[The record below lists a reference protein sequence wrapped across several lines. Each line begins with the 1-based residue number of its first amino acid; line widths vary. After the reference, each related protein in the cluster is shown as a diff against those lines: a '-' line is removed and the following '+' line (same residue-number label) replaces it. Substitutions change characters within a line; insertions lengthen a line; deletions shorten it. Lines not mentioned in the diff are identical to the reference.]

1 MPEKIRTEN
10 DKRVNDILLGP
21 LERPTL
27 AFFCRVMPAWVNSDM
42 LTVLGVLGSI
52 LVLVSYIIVGRMGNL
67 QGNWY
72 LHLASLGFILNWFGD
87 SLDGSLARYRH
98 EERPNYGYFL
108 DHSID
113 GFTALCIFI
122 GLGASGL
129 TNLSVSMLTLA
140 MYLMLMNSVSLK
152 THATGV
158 FEMTSI
164 KIGPTE
170 IRLIAILFN
179 TYVYFFNSPQLQ
191 IPSFL
196 GETLSVGTLV
206 VGVLGVLMFLYFIYQ
221 TVRTSTQL
229 AREDEEAL
237 AQRKAKEA
245 AKALKAQR
253 KAERKAERK
262 LEKKAEKKKAKAA

>member
-42 LTVLGVLGSI
+42 LTVLGILGSI
-52 LVLVSYIIVGRMGNL
+52 LVLVSYIFVGMETI

-122 GLGASGL
+122 GLGMSNLA
-129 TNLSVSMLTLA
+129 NLSVAMLALA
-140 MYLMLMNSVSLK
+140 FYLMLMNSVSLK

-179 TYVYFFNSPQLQ
+179 TYAYFFGNPML
-191 IPSFL
+191 PGYKFL
-196 GETLSVGTLV
+196 DEELSVGTLV
-206 VGVLGVLMFLYFIYQ
+206 VGIIGALMFLYFIYQ
-221 TVRTSTQL
+221 TLRTSMQL

-237 AQRKAKEA
+237 ARRKANEA
-245 AKALKAQR
+245 AKAL
-253 KAERKAERK
+253 KAERK

>member
-42 LTVLGVLGSI
+42 LTVLGILGSI
-52 LVLVSYIIVGRMGNL
+52 LVLVSYIFVGRMETI

-122 GLGASGL
+122 GLGMSNLA
-129 TNLSVSMLTLA
+129 NLSVAMLALA
-140 MYLMLMNSVSLK
+140 FYLMLMNSVSLK

-179 TYVYFFNSPQLQ
+179 TYAYFFGNPMLPGS
-191 IPSFL
+191 IFL
-196 GETLSVGTLV
+196 DEELSVGTLV
-206 VGVLGVLMFLYFIYQ
+206 VGIIGALMFLYFIYQ
-221 TVRTSTQL
+221 TLRTSMQL

-245 AKALKAQR
+245 AKALKA
-253 KAERKAERK
+253 ERKAERK
-262 LEKKAEKKKAKAA
+262 LEKKAEKKAKAA